1 MSTETAILSTSR
13 PSPKSFAIDDAS
25 LMRDVIVTATF
36 GCKWDGRLDKQLA
49 PTGVDGGGTVIGAA
63 LWGERALRRAIA
75 V

>member
-1 MSTETAILSTSR
+1 MSTDTAILSTRR
-13 PSPKSFAIDDAS
+13 PSRKSFAIDDAS

-49 PTGVDGGGTVIGAA
+49 PTGVDGGAVVGAA